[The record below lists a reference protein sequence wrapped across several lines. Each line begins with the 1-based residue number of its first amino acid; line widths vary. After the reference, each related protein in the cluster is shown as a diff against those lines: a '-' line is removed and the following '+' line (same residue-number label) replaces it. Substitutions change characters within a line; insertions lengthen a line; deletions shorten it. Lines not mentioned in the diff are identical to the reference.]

1 MNGDRRRCT
10 LERMQE
16 ILKMEFLIPE
26 DMLDEVGIEQAA
38 AALEIYGSIEE
49 FLEKTG
55 WGRDNPECSSE
66 EYLTENRICR
76 WVNGKLFYF
85 SRLVWEKVET
95 GHIGEINI

>member
-1 MNGDRRRCT
+1 MNGDRRRFT

-85 SRLVWEKVET
+85 SRLVWEKVES
-95 GHIGEINI
+95 GDIGEINI